1 MKRIP
6 SRLLRFN
13 RNQFALSLVAL
24 SAGGGARPNRFSLGC
39 QSDRFEK
46 IIEERKKSVKTR
58 EKFVLKIKVRGR
70 ARAKK

>member
-46 IIEERKKSVKTR
+46 IIEEKKRVKTR

>member
-46 IIEERKKSVKTR
+46 IIEERKKSSKQ
-58 EKFVLKIKVRGR
+58 EKNLF
-70 ARAKK
+70 